1 MPLLVLFVTA
11 FVDMIGLTMVI
22 PLLPYYA
29 TDFGAGAT
37 MIGVLISA
45 FSIAQL
51 AVAPTGAASPT
62 GTGAGRP
69 SWPGSS

>member
-1 MPLLVLFVTA
+1 MTRAARQADSGWASKMPLFVLFVTA

-37 MIGVLISA
+37 MVG
-45 FSIAQL
+45 Q
-51 AVAPTGAASPT
+51 
-62 GTGAGRP
+62 
-69 SWPGSS
+69 